1 MRIAISGM
9 GLRTASVLARFRA
22 QWDAVEFVGFY
33 DPQPTFRDELDPAIP
48 QFVSVATMLAQ
59 TKPDLFFIGSPNEF
73 HLDDLKAGFAA
84 GVRMFCE
91 KPVVTSIPDTLEL
104 AGLLAEHGLDQV
116 MVGLVLRYSRHMVDL
131 RKAISDGALGD
142 IASIEASEHIGPYHG
157 AFFMRD
163 WRRKTAHSGG
173 FMLEKCCHDLDL
185 YNMITGSRPRHVAS
199 FGARRSFLPKH
210 RPDTN
215 SEMEVYHVKRSVW
228 NSADDPFDSDA
239 DIIDCQT
246 AILEYESG
254 ASLAFHTN
262 LNVPDEHRR
271 FCVVGARG
279 MAEGDFVRG
288 YLHVTDARSNDR
300 VLDLDYTGTAPAKGH
315 YGADDMMVADI
326 IAHLKDPAI
335 PLPVTVLDAL
345 EAGIAALA
353 IDQARKERRVVDLGD
368 IWTALDQYGLRK

>member
-9 GLRTASVLARFRA
+9 GLRSASVLSRFKE

-33 DPQPTFRDELDPAIP
+33 DPQPTYLDDLDPNIP
-48 QFVSVATMLAQ
+48 QFESVVGMLEE

-73 HLDDLKAGFAA
+73 HFEDLKAGFAA

-91 KPVVTSIPDTLEL
+91 KPIVTTIDDTLEL
-104 AGLLAEHGLDQV
+104 AALLAKHGLDQV
-116 MVGLVLRYSRHMVDL
+116 IVGLVLRYSRHMVDL
-131 RKAISDGALGD
+131 RKAIDARQLGD
-142 IASIEASEHIGPYHG
+142 IASMEASEHIAPYHG

-163 WRRKTAHSGG
+163 WRRKTSRTGG
-173 FMLEKCCHDLDL
+173 FLLEKCCHDLDL

-199 FGARRSFLPKH
+199 FGSIRSYLPKH
-210 RPDTN
+210 RPATN
-215 SEMEVYHVKRSVW
+215 SEMEVYHVKPSVW
-228 NSADDPFDSDA
+228 DSADDPFDSGA

-262 LNVPDEHRR
+262 LNVPDEHRH
-271 FCVVGARG
+271 FCVIGARG

-288 YLHVTDARSNDR
+288 YLNVTDARTSKR
-300 VLDLDYTGTAPAKGH
+300 VFEADYSLSAPAKGH
-315 YGADDMMVADI
+315 YGADDLMVADI
-326 IAHLKDPAI
+326 ISHLKDPQI
-335 PLPVTVLDAL
+335 PLPVTILDAM

-353 IDQARKERRVVDLGD
+353 LDQARAKKQVVDLTET
-368 IWTALDQYGLRK
+368 WATLDSFGLRK